1 MCDDD
6 AHHHL
11 LAASSEQENR
21 AIANILPAARIR
33 GVRQDDHGLRRRG
46 EYPRVGSVHSRMD
59 FIPH

>member
-21 AIANILPAARIR
+21 AIANIFPAARALCSP
-33 GVRQDDHGLRRRG
+33 DDHGLRRRG